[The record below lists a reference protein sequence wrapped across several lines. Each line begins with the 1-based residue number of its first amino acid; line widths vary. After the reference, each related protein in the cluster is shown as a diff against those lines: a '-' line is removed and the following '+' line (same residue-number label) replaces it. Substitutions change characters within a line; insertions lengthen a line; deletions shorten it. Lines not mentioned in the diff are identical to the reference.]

1 MFSGKF
7 WFALYHNDIGK
18 ISQSEIFLRGVKIKS
33 FEKLLPVVTFRGYF
47 EDSLNKKFIINNPNF
62 D

>member
-1 MFSGKF
+1 MLGFYF
-7 WFALYHNDIGK
+7 
-18 ISQSEIFLRGVKIKS
+18 VKVDKAN